1 LSDSLPRED
10 EPPPTNPAFHKRF
23 SEVDTPRPILKRIG
37 QLVLIEMAIYLLF
50 GVFLAHTASAPLL
63 LSLAFLA
70 VCLTG
75 FLLVKEMFSGYMVN
89 DICMGLVVLGAFLFV
104 AGLLWGVTNQSSELD
119 QGAIAFALVGAM
131 SALVVAVRTRYR
143 AYYPI
148 MRAVAIASVS
158 LPFFI
163 ISPALVR
170 SGLDF
175 GSAIAYAMIVAA
187 PVSLLSLFKNHSNPN
202 MRILGRYLSNDKN
215 MIFVALMS
223 VLFFEYVII
232 LRPLL
237 AQRSPDA
244 VVLFEWFFVAL
255 VAGYAAYYYRSYLNR
270 ISQDQLVGDW
280 RSLMQTMKFDK
291 GNLADSSR
299 SVRLFLEEGE
309 SEGLIVLLISVMLQ
323 NGLSTGRIEGLL
335 QGLVRYRTE
344 EAPPLMLRWT
354 YGDYTARVQE
364 ARMRVLMSAL
374 QGMAEALN
382 ARHLVTAM
390 VDPKSVM
397 GRGA

>member
-1 LSDSLPRED
+1 MSDSLPRED

-148 MRAVAIASVS
+148 IRAVAIALVS

-215 MIFVALMS
+215 MIFVALMA

-280 RSLMQTMKFDK
+280 RSLMQTMKYDK

-309 SEGLIVLLISVMLQ
+309 SEGLIVLLVSVMLQ
-323 NGLSTGRIEGLL
+323 NGLSTGKIEGLL

-344 EAPPLMLRWT
+344 EAPPLMPRWT

>member
-1 LSDSLPRED
+1 MSDSLPRED

-148 MRAVAIASVS
+148 MRAVAIALVS

-215 MIFVALMS
+215 MIFVALMA

-280 RSLMQTMKFDK
+280 RSLMQTMKYDK

-309 SEGLIVLLISVMLQ
+309 SEGLIVLLVSVMLQ
-323 NGLSTGRIEGLL
+323 NGLSTGKIEGLL

-344 EAPPLMLRWT
+344 EAPPLMPRWT